1 MFSSSDAFVQF
12 ILLSLLMRLCV
23 ILNVLLIGLIYK
35 VRITKRKMN
44 GKTVINIS
52 GKFSRYIL
60 RYSSRWWKH
69 W

>member
-1 MFSSSDAFVQF
+1 MFSSSDAIVQF

-35 VRITKRKMN
+35 VSITKRKIME
-44 GKTVINIS
+44 TVINIS

-60 RYSSRWWKH
+60 RYLSRWWKH